1 MSEIKIQ
8 RALPEDAQALLDYIR
23 IIGGESDN
31 LSFGAEGLP
40 FTVEQEA
47 DFIRAHLGESKSIL
61 LIAKDGDVIVGNGSL
76 DVLPRR
82 MYHRA
87 ELGISVLRGYW
98 GKGIGTMLLREL
110 IAHGKKEGLD
120 GISLEVRTDNTRAIS
135 LYNKFGFE
143 KVATYP
149 GYMKIDNVLVDMD
162 LMYLKLQ

>member
-61 LIAKDGDVIVGNGSL
+61 LVDDVCTTGNTLNEAAK
-76 DVLPRR
+76 
-82 MYHRA
+82 
-87 ELGISVLRGYW
+87 
-98 GKGIGTMLLREL
+98 TLLIFGAQAVFTAVCTAR
-110 IAHGKKEGLD
+110 KKEKKD
-120 GISLEVRTDNTRAIS
+120 VEQ
-135 LYNKFGFE
+135 K
-143 KVATYP
+143 
-149 GYMKIDNVLVDMD
+149 
-162 LMYLKLQ
+162 